1 MSGKPTVIST
11 FAGCGGSSLGYKWAG
26 FEELLAIEWDQ
37 NAVDTFKLNFPD
49 VPVWQKDIR
58 EVIGKDI
65 LEFTGLKPGEL
76 DVLDGSPPCQ
86 GFSTIGKRNV
96 SDERNDL
103 SYEYIRLIKELQPK
117 VFVMENVSGMVKGNM
132 KGKFKE
138 IMIAL
143 KETGYNVKCKLMNS
157 MYYEVPQSRER
168 LIFIGAKDKEP
179 IYPEPLKN
187 IITMKDVLNKDG
199 YIEYRANYSKNKV
212 SIQKSAFTK
221 PCLTITKT
229 NSWKTYI
236 EEQKNEHFN
245 NQWQTAKRPSYTLGV
260 VPTLKVRNKEHIERQ
275 LTIDEIKILSTF
287 PKEFKFSG
295 SYNQQW
301 SRIGNAVMPKF
312 MEHIAI
318 TIKDKIL

>member
-37 NAVDTFKLNFPD
+37 HAVDTFKLNFDCPI
-49 VPVWQKDIR
+49 WKKDMC
-58 EVIGKDI
+58 EVTGKEI
-65 LEFTGLKPGEL
+65 LKFTGLNPGEL
-76 DVLDGSPPCQ
+76 DILDGSPPCQ
-86 GFSTIGKRNV
+86 GFSTVGNRKIND
-96 SDERNDL
+96 SRNDL
-103 SYEYIRLIKELQPK
+103 TYEYIRLIKELQPK

-143 KETGYNVKCKLMNS
+143 KSTGYNVKCKLMNS
-157 MYYEVPQSRER
+157 MYYGVPQSRER

-179 IYPEPLKN
+179 IYPEPLKK
-187 IITMKDVLNKDG
+187 IITMKDALNKDG

-229 NSWKTYI
+229 NSWKTYV
-236 EEQKNEHFN
+236 EEQNNGQFDNKWKTANKPSFTIIKN
-245 NQWQTAKRPSYTLGV
+245 PV
-260 VPTLKVRNKEHIERQ
+260 LKVRNKEYVERS
-275 LTIDEIKILSTF
+275 LTIDELKILSSF
-287 PKEFKFSG
+287 PKEFKLEG

-301 SRIGNAVMPKF
+301 ARIGNAVMPKF
-312 MEHIAI
+312 MEHIAR
-318 TIKDKIL
+318 TIKKELL

>member
-11 FAGCGGSSLGYKWAG
+11 FAGCGGSSLGYKWAE

-37 NAVDTFKLNFPD
+37 NAVDTFKLNFPG

-58 EVIGKDI
+58 EVTGKEI

-86 GFSTIGKRNV
+86 GFSTARGKRNV

-103 SYEYIRLIKELQPK
+103 SYEYIRLIKELKPK
-117 VFVMENVSGMVKGNM
+117 VFVMENVAGMIKGKM
-132 KGKFKE
+132 KGKFKA

-143 KETGYNVKCKLMNS
+143 KETGYTVKCKLMNS
-157 MYYEVPQSRER
+157 MYYEVPQTRER
-168 LIFIGAKDKEP
+168 LIWIGTKIGEP
-179 IYPEPLKN
+179 KYPGPLNK
-187 IITMKDVLNKDG
+187 IISIKDVLKQDG

-212 SIQKSAFTK
+212 SILKSSFNK

-229 NSWKTYI
+229 AALVFKDHTGNI
-236 EEQKNEHFN
+236 KNI
-245 NQWQTAKRPSYTLGV
+245 TS
-260 VPTLKVRNKEHIERQ
+260 
-275 LTIDEIKILSTF
+275 DELKILSSF

-301 SRIGNAVMPKF
+301 ARIGNAVMPKF
-312 MEHIAI
+312 MEHIAR
-318 TIKDKIL
+318 TIKDEIL